1 MSKQIQNCSVTLLC
15 FFPRFDAWPRI
26 SRFRSKHFAPK
37 LLVCIGVGMAIK
49 EEEVPVVPPTDPYM
63 VGIVR
68 PALQAMD
75 AATPGDP
82 P

>member
-1 MSKQIQNCSVTLLC
+1 
-15 FFPRFDAWPRI
+15 
-26 SRFRSKHFAPK
+26 
-37 LLVCIGVGMAIK
+37 MAIK

-68 PALQAMD
+68 PALQAME
-75 AATPGDP
+75 AAAPGQP

>member
-1 MSKQIQNCSVTLLC
+1 MSSGA
-15 FFPRFDAWPRI
+15 DAWRKI

-37 LLVCIGVGMAIK
+37 LLVWIGVGMAIK

-75 AATPGDP
+75 AAAPGEP
-82 P
+82 LL